1 MKKRNEDLSNVYKTR
16 TAVKDRL
23 IQLFKPFVKM
33 SVFPW
38 TNLAKILVQHKL
50 SITNFVLDHEF
61 PNFGSSYV
69 DGHSTDEFRA
79 LYFALEEKNPDK
91 RIKVSQFGDWPDG
104 DAKDIALVTDRE
116 GGVILSL
123 QTARDFIAKK
133 GSDRSSRLGVKHN
146 EGDAGLYNRGKNK
159 RSQGASL
166 LRASVS
172 GPENV
177 RPKGKKKKTPKS
189 AATIED
195 DAADDSLNDH
205 ASTTLSSNSEFA
217 DIPLPGPLQPCPL
230 QPRPKPHY
238 TLPSTA
244 APLNMTMPPS
254 IASGGNIEGGPLFG
268 DSFAQQNFSLGTNA
282 ELDALAYQMQF
293 DSFGA
298 NLPTGSSFATNNFV
312 PNPTSWPPYQ

>member
-1 MKKRNEDLSNVYKTR
+1 MYKTR

-38 TNLAKILVQHKL
+38 TNLAKILIQHKL

-104 DAKDIALVTDRE
+104 DAKDITLVTDRE

-133 GSDRSSRLGVKHN
+133 GSEGSSGLGVKHN
-146 EGDAGLYNRGKNK
+146 EGDAGLYDRGKNK

-172 GPENV
+172 APENV
-177 RPKGKKKKTPKS
+177 RHKGKKKKTPKS

-195 DAADDSLNDH
+195 DTADSTDSPNDH
-205 ASTTLSSNSEFA
+205 ASTTLSGNSEFT
-217 DIPLPGPLQPCPL
+217 DIPLPGPPQPH
-230 QPRPKPHY
+230 PKPHY

-244 APLNMTMPPS
+244 APLNMT
-254 IASGGNIEGGPLFG
+254 
-268 DSFAQQNFSLGTNA
+268 
-282 ELDALAYQMQF
+282 
-293 DSFGA
+293 
-298 NLPTGSSFATNNFV
+298 
-312 PNPTSWPPYQ
+312 